1 MKSSIFSIRNVVLG
15 LVLAALALPT
25 AAETWT
31 RYQGQPRGSKLKLE
45 GTSTLHDWS
54 VEGKLIAGFMELESN
69 FPLDP
74 AAKPPADAKLNAK
87 VEVKIPVTSLL
98 SGTQLM
104 DEVMYEAMKQKQYK
118 DIQYRLKQISVK
130 TDAPAG
136 ALQFN
141 AVGEFSIAGML
152 RTNSM
157 VVTIERVDA
166 TRLKV
171 KGDTAFKM
179 SDYGIKVRAP
189 LALPLKVGDDVK
201 VAFEWLAAQKAE
213 AAKPAEK

>member
-1 MKSSIFSIRNVVLG
+1 MKPSFFPIRNVVLG
-15 LVLAALALPT
+15 LALIALAIPT
-25 AAETWT
+25 PAETWA
-31 RYQGQPRGSKLKLE
+31 RYQGQPRGSQLKLE
-45 GTSTLHDWS
+45 GTSTLHDWK

-104 DEVMYEAMKQKQYK
+104 DEVMYEAMKQKQYR
-118 DIQYRLKQISVK
+118 DIQYRLKEISLK
-130 TDAPAG
+130 KGAPAG
-136 ALQFN
+136 AWQFD
-141 AVGEFSIAGML
+141 AVGELSIAGLM

-166 TRLKV
+166 ARLKV
-171 KGDTAFKM
+171 KGEMAFKM

-189 LALPLKVGDDVK
+189 LALPLKVGDEVK
-201 VAFEWLAAQKAE
+201 VVFEWMTAQKAE
-213 AAKPAEK
+213 AANK